1 MWLRSYRTCF
11 GGGCVSAPAD
21 VFDVEF
27 ASVCDCDVDAI
38 AAWQVWRALRVDV
51 LVQVGQTAVL
61 RMLAAFGCL
70 PESALPEL
78 HQLIAEIATDAA
90 SSFFRQVGVDPASPS
105 ALAPS
110 SADVLQP
117 LVSEQPEGIE

>member
-1 MWLRSYRTCF
+1 M
-11 GGGCVSAPAD
+11 
-21 VFDVEF
+21 FDVEF

-61 RMLAAFGCL
+61 RMLAAFGCI

-78 HQLIAEIATDAA
+78 HQLTAEIATDAA
-90 SSFFRQVGVDPASPS
+90 SSFFRQVGVDPPNFLPVELCSG
-105 ALAPS
+105 LK
-110 SADVLQP
+110 P